1 MIVKFL
7 FLYIIV
13 LLFVSCAAQG
23 IASGGPPDTVG
34 PKLISVDPP
43 NKTLGIASDQKITL
57 NFTEL
62 LDPVSISASITLAEE
77 YKVKVRGRRIM
88 IFPDKTWP
96 KNQMLY
102 INLSRKIRDYQKN
115 IMAEPIQLV
124 YSTGKDIPDGHISGN
139 IEGYS
144 SEKLIEVGLYTWP
157 IHDSSMVIQK
167 VEADE
172 NGFFKFGFIDYGKYT
187 LVAIEAVLTD
197 FDAQIRRKNY
207 AMITSE
213 YIPLSQADAVQ
224 HVNMLLS
231 KPLERLQIISVEM
244 ENQYSTKLMMND
256 QSEEIFIID
265 TLYAPGD
272 SIKINMIKFN
282 RLETYP
288 LPEYAFILPEITD
301 TTSPIYESLEFI
313 PEAIRLTFSEPVNLT
328 PEAVVTEH
336 DFLDISL
343 YFKMENSF
351 TIILPTLSDTI
362 KHIKLLGDHI
372 QDRNGN
378 MMTDSIKQISI
389 IRPEEE
395 ENIIAG
401 GNILGT
407 LQYAGKESIMVEA
420 HDIENNEVYT
430 ARVKKQ
436 EFKLENL
443 QAGMYKLWAF
453 ESLHTTEPSTYFSGT
468 WIPYNRAAHFALYPD
483 TVDVRAHW
491 DVEGIIID
499 FE

>member
-1 MIVKFL
+1 
-7 FLYIIV
+7 
-13 LLFVSCAAQG
+13 
-23 IASGGPPDTVG
+23 
-34 PKLISVDPP
+34 
-43 NKTLGIASDQKITL
+43 
-57 NFTEL
+57 
-62 LDPVSISASITLAEE
+62 
-77 YKVKVRGRRIM
+77 
-88 IFPDKTWP
+88 
-96 KNQMLY
+96 
-102 INLSRKIRDYQKN
+102 
-115 IMAEPIQLV
+115 
-124 YSTGKDIPDGHISGN
+124 
-139 IEGYS
+139 
-144 SEKLIEVGLYTWP
+144 
-157 IHDSSMVIQK
+157 
-167 VEADE
+167 
-172 NGFFKFGFIDYGKYT
+172 
-187 LVAIEAVLTD
+187 
-197 FDAQIRRKNY
+197 
-207 AMITSE
+207 
-213 YIPLSQADAVQ
+213 
-224 HVNMLLS
+224 
-231 KPLERLQIISVEM
+231 
-244 ENQYSTKLMMND
+244 
-256 QSEEIFIID
+256 
-265 TLYAPGD
+265 
-272 SIKINMIKFN
+272 
-282 RLETYP
+282 
-288 LPEYAFILPEITD
+288 
-301 TTSPIYESLEFI
+301 
-313 PEAIRLTFSEPVNLT
+313 AIRLTFSEPVNLT